1 VTDVAFW
8 ALAVLLLAGAVAV
21 VSARSLF
28 RATFAL
34 AATLL
39 VTAAFYLLLEAPL
52 LAAVQVLLYTGGVL
66 TLTVFALV
74 VAGDQTDAARWRRPA
89 PAAFLSVAVFVVL
102 AVPIVRTIRAS
113 AAGERVPTPPVGEAL
128 FGVYLVPF
136 ELLSVLLLAAV
147 FGALLLARK
156 DRPE

>member
-1 VTDVAFW
+1 MNDVVFW
-8 ALAVLLLAGAVAV
+8 ALAAILLCAAVAV
-21 VSARSLF
+21 VTAKSLF
-28 RATFAL
+28 RAAFAL

-39 VTAAFYLLLEAPL
+39 ATAGFYLLLSAPL

-74 VAGDQTDAARWRRPA
+74 VAGDQTDGIRWRKPVPA
-89 PAAFLSVAVFVVL
+89 VAMALGIL
-102 AVPIVRTIRAS
+102 AVVGTAVS
-113 AAGERVPTPPVGEAL
+113 RVGTGATPGGLGNGRDVGLAL
-128 FGVYLVPF
+128 FGDYLVPF
-136 ELLSVLLLAAV
+136 ELLSVLLLGAV